1 MPLNTQPT
9 KSTGPA
15 THQQATAE
23 GIDVLLV
30 PAPAAPVVQPPA
42 PVPEQPIPLRT
53 LTPADFAS
61 PERTQPAGGH
71 SASVYR
77 PRTFRRKLFAQDP
90 AELHYPVPDDRILIV
105 PRMANSADEV
115 LDTPLMSEM
124 EDSEEDSDAEGTLP
138 YDVAKD

>member
-1 MPLNTQPT
+1 ML
-9 KSTGPA
+9 
-15 THQQATAE
+15 
-23 GIDVLLV
+23 VV

-42 PVPEQPIPLRT
+42 PVPDQPIPARI

-71 SASVYR
+71 AASVYR
-77 PRTFRRKLFAQDP
+77 PRTFRRPLFAQDP
-90 AELHYPVPDDRILIV
+90 ADVHYPVPDDRILIV

-124 EDSEEDSDAEGTLP
+124 QDSEEDSDAEGTLP